1 MMLASRVSSFI
12 AATYI
17 MSIYTD
23 TRYLIKKVSVTG
35 RRRRPIG
42 KMGNGRLLAEAKSP
56 IGTRVGTNGELD
68 QGLLCQGCDCVCWS
82 LGIGDENWVD
92 GYRGVWWTV
101 DFSSGMVT
109 HHLVSRTKS
118 LVAFDQPE

>member
-23 TRYLIKKVSVTG
+23 NRYLIKKVSVTG
-35 RRRRPIG
+35 SRRRPIG

-82 LGIGDENWVD
+82 LGLEMRI
-92 GYRGVWWTV
+92 
-101 DFSSGMVT
+101 
-109 HHLVSRTKS
+109 RTGLTATEEFGGQLTS
-118 LVAFDQPE
+118 AVGW